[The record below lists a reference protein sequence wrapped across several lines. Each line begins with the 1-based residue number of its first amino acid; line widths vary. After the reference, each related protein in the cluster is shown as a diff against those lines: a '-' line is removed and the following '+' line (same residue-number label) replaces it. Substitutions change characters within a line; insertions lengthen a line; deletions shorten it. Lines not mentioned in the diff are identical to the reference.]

1 MNRILLFAGLQEK
14 AGQESIELDA
24 VGKTVEEIKKKIGQQ
39 YQLDRLHEAMT
50 AVNEEY
56 AAHDYKIADGD
67 VIAFIPPVSGG

>member
-14 AGQESIELDA
+14 AGQESIDLEA
-24 VGKTVEEIKKKIGQQ
+24 AGKTVEEIKQEVGQQ
-39 YQLDRLHEAMT
+39 YQLERLHEAMT

-56 AAHDYKIADGD
+56 AANDYKVADGD

>member
-14 AGQESIELDA
+14 AGQESIELEA
-24 VGKTVEEIKKKIGQQ
+24 AGQTIEEIKKKIGQR

-56 AAHDYKIADGD
+56 AGNDHKIVDGD